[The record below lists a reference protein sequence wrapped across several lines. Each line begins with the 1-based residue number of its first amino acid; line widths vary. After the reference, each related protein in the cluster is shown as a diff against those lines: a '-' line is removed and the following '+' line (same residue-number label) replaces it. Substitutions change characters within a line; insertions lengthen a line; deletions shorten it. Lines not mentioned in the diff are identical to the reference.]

1 LIWRILWRYRNP
13 VRHAS
18 LDRVA
23 ETCWDL
29 FLPRKAPS
37 CVQIIKERV
46 PAMTDERLV
55 QDTFDVAVV
64 GAGPS
69 GMTAA
74 LALAKSGI
82 KTLLL
87 APGVNLQD
95 RRTTALMQESVA
107 FLATLGIWEK
117 LAPHATPLRRMRMID
132 ATGRL
137 IRAPEVT
144 FDSAELD
151 LEAFGYNLL
160 NKDLNAVLEEFVDAQ
175 SGLTFV
181 RQPAAHYEF
190 AEDAMTVEDG
200 SGARHRAKLAVAA
213 DGRNSL
219 LRDAAGI
226 DVNRWSYPQVA
237 LVLNLDHD
245 LPHGDISTEFH
256 TPTGPFTLVP
266 LPGRSS
272 SLVCVETEE
281 GADRLFKMKDEFLER
296 ELEERAHSILGKF
309 RLAGERQKYPLSGMT
324 AKTLAGPRVALI
336 GETAHVFPPIG
347 AQGLNLSLRDV
358 SGLVRI
364 VNGANARHQD
374 IGSPHV
380 LSAYERER
388 RADIVSRTAAVDAL
402 NRSLLNGFLPIQIA
416 RSIGLYMAD
425 RIGPLRRFLMREG
438 IAPGARSLRGGRLP
452 GRTLA

>member
-1 LIWRILWRYRNP
+1 M
-13 VRHAS
+13 S
-18 LDRVA
+18 DRK
-23 ETCWDL
+23 T
-29 FLPRKAPS
+29 
-37 CVQIIKERV
+37 
-46 PAMTDERLV
+46 V

-74 LALAKSGI
+74 LAFAKSGLN
-82 KTLLL
+82 TLLV
-87 APGVNLQD
+87 APGVNLKD
-95 RRTTALMQESVA
+95 KRSTALMQESVA
-107 FLATLGIWEK
+107 FLSTLGVWEK
-117 LAPHATPLRRMRMID
+117 LAPLATPLRRMRMID

-144 FDSAELD
+144 FDSAELNI
-151 LEAFGYNLL
+151 EAFGYNIL
-160 NKDLNAVLEEFVDAQ
+160 NKDLNGVLEEFVEAQ

-181 RQPAAHYEF
+181 RQPAARYEF
-190 AEDAMTVEDG
+190 SEEAITIEDAGGT
-200 SGARHRAKLAVAA
+200 RYQTKLAVAA

-219 LRDAAGI
+219 LRKAAGI
-226 DVNRWSYPQVA
+226 DVKRWSYPQVA

-281 GADRLFKMKDEFLER
+281 GADRLFTMKDEYLER
-296 ELEERAHSILGKF
+296 ELEARAHSILGKF
-309 RLAGERQKYPLSGMT
+309 RLAGDRQRYPLSGMT
-324 AKTLAGPRVALI
+324 AKTLAGKRVALI

-358 SGLVRI
+358 SGLVKI
-364 VNGANARHQD
+364 IKGASARHQD
-374 IGSPHV
+374 IGSASV

-452 GRTLA
+452 GRPLA